1 MSESAIDVT
10 MLLRDVSG
18 GSQCALEK
26 LVPVVYEEL
35 RRLAASYLRRREAT
49 IPCRPLPWFTR
60 HIYALSINGM

>member
-35 RRLAASYLRRREAT
+35 RRLAASYLRQ
-49 IPCRPLPWFTR
+49 
-60 HIYALSINGM
+60 